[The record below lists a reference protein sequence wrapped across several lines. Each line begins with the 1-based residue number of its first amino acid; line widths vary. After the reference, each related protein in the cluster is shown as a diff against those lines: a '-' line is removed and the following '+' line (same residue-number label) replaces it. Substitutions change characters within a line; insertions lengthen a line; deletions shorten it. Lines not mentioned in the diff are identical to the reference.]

1 MCKYLD
7 HSLSKII
14 FIIIIIIITI
24 IIIIIIAVVGNTITQ
39 MSENQNCE
47 RIPNNTLI

>member
-24 IIIIIIAVVGNTITQ
+24 IIIIIIAVVGNTLTQ
-39 MSENQNCE
+39 MSEKSELRKNSK
-47 RIPNNTLI
+47 